1 MARIGRGLHPL
12 GRASFSQLKQFR
24 YLAAL
29 WAAGASALAIATWGC
44 FQLSLNSAATAFVY
58 MIVIVCKA
66 AL

>member
-1 MARIGRGLHPL
+1 VARIGRGLHPL

-44 FQLSLNSAATAFVY
+44 FQLSLNAFVY